1 MEMNSN
7 QPYLFRAIYDWI
19 IDNGATPYILVN
31 ADSPDVHVP
40 AQSVKDGQI
49 VLNIAPRAV
58 SAYQADNEAVSFTA
72 RFSGVPEKIYV
83 PMTDILA
90 IYAAE
95 NAQGMVFSQ
104 ESIEDQPLEDNTSAA
119 DLSDINTE
127 PQPEPE
133 PPKPGGK
140 PFLKVIK

>member
-58 SAYQADNEAVSFTA
+58 SAYQADNDAVSFTA

-104 ESIEDQPLEDNTSAA
+104 DSVDEPLMEEVTDSVDDDET
-119 DLSDINTE
+119 D
-127 PQPEPE
+127 PQPE